1 MSNTLLTPEVR
12 ARIERRFEWADTD
25 GNNMRANSNFPQYT
39 QDITTLMAEVGRLE
53 EVVSDL
59 NYAAQK
65 AMEHND

>member
-1 MSNTLLTPEVR
+1 MSTSLLTKEVKE
-12 ARIERRFEWADTD
+12 RIERRFEWAVE
-25 GNNMRANSNFPQYT
+25 NEMRANSQYAQYK
-39 QDITTLMAEVGRLE
+39 QDITTLMAEVSRLE

>member
-12 ARIERRFEWADTD
+12 ARIERRFEWAVE
-25 GNNMRANSNFPQYT
+25 NEMRANSQYAQYK
-39 QDITTLMAEVGRLE
+39 QDITTLMAEISRLE

>member
-12 ARIERRFEWADTD
+12 DRIERRFEWAITD

-53 EVVSDL
+53 ADL
-59 NYAAQK
+59 KTESSRGKTFNFG
-65 AMEHND
+65 D

>member
-1 MSNTLLTPEVR
+1 MSNTLLTKEVKE
-12 ARIERRFEWADTD
+12 RIERRFEWAVE
-25 GNNMRANSNFPQYT
+25 NEMRANSQYAQYK
-39 QDITTLMAEVGRLE
+39 QDITTLMAEISRLE